1 MAERAASVELR
12 KTPPTPDAAAGD
24 VVAIRRRVIQLSLPV
39 FAEVVL
45 QTLTQVVDMAM
56 VGRLGAS
63 AIAAVG
69 LSMQPLFLGQGV
81 FMGLSVGTTAL
92 VARFTGAGDRRM
104 AARTNHQSFL
114 VSMVLALVMCVG
126 AYMYARDIVSL
137 MGAEPDVIALGT
149 SYLRYLIPGFAALL
163 ATMTVGGALRGAGD
177 TTTPMKIN
185 VLVNL
190 VNVIGNYMLIFGH
203 LGCPALGVDGAAIA
217 TTASRIVGGALFVW
231 AAWRR
236 GSPIAPQG
244 RQRLADHLK
253 IDTALV
259 GRVLRVGVPAIL
271 ERLVISSGMLVY
283 IREVAGLGTVVYAA
297 HNVANNAESLS
308 FMPGLA
314 FATAATALVG
324 QGLGAG
330 KPDAAERSTKE
341 ALKLGLAV
349 MGAMAV
355 VFLTVPQYLMMIY
368 TSDPEIIRLG
378 SIALRVISFAQIP
391 MGAAFIYSGAL
402 RGAGDTR
409 SVLYV
414 TVFAV
419 WVVRLSATYLLVTV
433 GGLGLFGAWLA
444 MVADWL
450 VRGGYV
456 WHRFRAGGWKP
467 LQV

>member
-1 MAERAASVELR
+1 MAEQATSMGLR
-12 KTPPTPDAAAGD
+12 KAPPTPDAAPGD
-24 VVAIRRRVIQLSLPV
+24 AVAIRRRVIQLSLPV

-92 VARFTGAGDRRM
+92 VARFTGAGERRM
-104 AARTNHQSFL
+104 AGRTNHQSLL
-114 VSMVLALVMCVG
+114 VSTVLALVTCAA
-126 AYMYARDIVSL
+126 AYVYARDIVTL

-149 SYLRYLIPGFAALL
+149 SYLRYLVPGFAMLL

-190 VNVIGNYMLIFGH
+190 VNVVGNYMLIFGH
-203 LGCPALGVDGAAIA
+203 FGFPALGVDGAAIA
-217 TTASRIVGGALFVW
+217 TTVSRMIGGALFLW
-231 AAWRR
+231 AACRR
-236 GSPIAPQG
+236 ASPVALP
-244 RQRLADHLK
+244 RLRLAAYFR

-259 GRVLRVGVPAIL
+259 ARVLRIGVPAIL

-283 IREVAGLGTVVYAA
+283 IRAVAGLGTVVYAA
-297 HNVANNAESLS
+297 HSIANNAESLS

-330 KPDAAERSTKE
+330 RPDVAERSASE

-349 MGAMAV
+349 MGTMAL
-355 VFLTVPQYLMMIY
+355 VFLAVPEYLMMIY

-378 SIALRVISFAQIP
+378 SIALRVISFGQVP
-391 MGAAFIYSGAL
+391 MGTAFIFSGAL

-414 TVFAV
+414 TTFAV
-419 WVVRLSATYLLVTV
+419 WVVRLSATYLLVV
-433 GGLGLFGAWLA
+433 MAGLGLFGAWLA

-456 WHRFRAGGWKP
+456 WHRFRAGRWKQ

>member
-1 MAERAASVELR
+1 MAEQATSMGLR
-12 KTPPTPDAAAGD
+12 KAPPTPDAASGD
-24 VVAIRRRVIQLSLPV
+24 AVAIRRRVIQLSLPV

-92 VARFTGAGDRRM
+92 VARFTGAGERRM
-104 AARTNHQSFL
+104 AGRTNHQSLL
-114 VSMVLALVMCVG
+114 VSTVLALVTCAA
-126 AYMYARDIVSL
+126 AYVYARDIVTL

-149 SYLRYLIPGFAALL
+149 SYLRYLVPGFAMLL

-190 VNVIGNYMLIFGH
+190 VNVVGNYMLIFGH
-203 LGCPALGVDGAAIA
+203 FGFPALGVDGAAIA
-217 TTASRIVGGALFVW
+217 TTVSRMIGGALFLW
-231 AAWRR
+231 AACRR
-236 GSPIAPQG
+236 ASPVALP
-244 RQRLADHLK
+244 RLRLAAYFR

-259 GRVLRVGVPAIL
+259 ARVLRIGVPAIL

-283 IREVAGLGTVVYAA
+283 IRAVAGLGTVVYAA
-297 HNVANNAESLS
+297 HSIANNAESLS

-330 KPDAAERSTKE
+330 RPDVAERSASE

-349 MGAMAV
+349 MGTMAL
-355 VFLTVPQYLMMIY
+355 VFLAVPEYLMMIY

-378 SIALRVISFAQIP
+378 SIALRVISFGQVP
-391 MGAAFIYSGAL
+391 MGTAFIFSGAL

-414 TVFAV
+414 TTFAV
-419 WVVRLSATYLLVTV
+419 WVVRLSATYLLVV
-433 GGLGLFGAWLA
+433 MAGLGLFGAWLA

-456 WHRFRAGGWKP
+456 WHRFRAGRWKQ

>member
-1 MAERAASVELR
+1 MAEQAVSIRLR
-12 KTPPTPDAAAGD
+12 KAPPTPDAAPGD
-24 VVAIRRRVIQLSLPV
+24 AVAIRRRVIQLSLPV

-104 AARTNHQSFL
+104 AGRTNHQSLL
-114 VSMVLALVMCVG
+114 VSTGLALVMCAA
-126 AYMYARDIVSL
+126 AYVYARDIVSL
-137 MGAEPDVIALGT
+137 MGAEQDVVLLGT
-149 SYLRYLIPGFAALL
+149 SYLRYLVPGFAVLL

-190 VNVIGNYMLIFGH
+190 INVVGNYMLIFGH
-203 LGCPALGVDGAAIA
+203 LGFPALGVDGAAIA
-217 TTASRIVGGALFVW
+217 TTVSRIIGGALFVW

-236 GSPIAPQG
+236 GSPVAPP
-244 RQRLADHLK
+244 RQAHLVDHLR
-253 IDTALV
+253 IDTVLV

-283 IREVAGLGTVVYAA
+283 IRAVAGLGTVVYAA
-297 HNVANNAESLS
+297 HNIANNAESLS

-330 KPDAAERSTKE
+330 RPDFAERSARE
-341 ALKLGLAV
+341 ALRLGLAV
-349 MGAMAV
+349 MGTMAL

-378 SIALRVISFAQIP
+378 SIALRVISFGQVP
-391 MGAAFIYSGAL
+391 MGTAFIYSGAL

-414 TVFAV
+414 TAFAV
-419 WVVRLSATYLLVTV
+419 WVVRLSATYLLVVV
-433 GGLGLFGAWLA
+433 GGLGLLGAWLA

-456 WHRFRAGGWKP
+456 WYRFRAGRWRR

>member
-1 MAERAASVELR
+1 MAEQATSIGLR
-12 KTPPTPDAAAGD
+12 KAPPTPDAAPGD
-24 VVAIRRRVIQLSLPV
+24 AVAIRRKVVQLSLPV

-104 AARTNHQSFL
+104 AGRTNHQSLL
-114 VSMVLALVMCVG
+114 VSTALALVMCAA
-126 AYMYARDIVSL
+126 AYVYARDIVTL
-137 MGAEPDVIALGT
+137 MGAEPDVVALGT
-149 SYLRYLIPGFAALL
+149 SYLRYLVPGFAMLL

-190 VNVIGNYMLIFGH
+190 VNVAGNYMLIFGH
-203 LGCPALGVDGAAIA
+203 FGFPALGIDGAAIA
-217 TTASRIVGGALFVW
+217 TTVSRMIGGVLFLW
-231 AAWRR
+231 AAWRS
-236 GSPIAPQG
+236 GSPVALP
-244 RQRLADHLK
+244 RLRLAACFR
-253 IDTALV
+253 IDTAVV
-259 GRVLRVGVPAIL
+259 GRVLRIGVPAIL

-283 IREVAGLGTVVYAA
+283 IRAVAGLGTVVYAA
-297 HNVANNAESLS
+297 HNIANNAESLS

-330 KPDAAERSTKE
+330 RPDVAERSARE

-349 MGAMAV
+349 MGTMAL
-355 VFLTVPQYLMMIY
+355 VFLAVPQYLMMIY

-378 SIALRVISFAQIP
+378 SIALRVISFGQVP
-391 MGAAFIYSGAL
+391 MGTAFIFSGAL

-414 TVFAV
+414 TAFAV
-419 WVVRLSATYLLVTV
+419 WVVRLSATYLLVVV

-456 WHRFRAGGWKP
+456 WHRFRAGRWKQ

>member
-1 MAERAASVELR
+1 MAEQATSMGLR
-12 KTPPTPDAAAGD
+12 KAPPTPDAAPGD
-24 VVAIRRRVIQLSLPV
+24 AVAIRRRVIQLSLPV

-92 VARFTGAGDRRM
+92 VARFTGAGERRM
-104 AARTNHQSFL
+104 AGRTNHQSLL
-114 VSMVLALVMCVG
+114 VSTVLALVTCAA
-126 AYMYARDIVSL
+126 AYVYARDIVTL

-149 SYLRYLIPGFAALL
+149 SYLRYLAPGFAMLL

-190 VNVIGNYMLIFGH
+190 VNVVGNYMLIFGH
-203 LGCPALGVDGAAIA
+203 FGFPALGVDGAAIA
-217 TTASRIVGGALFVW
+217 TTVSRMIGGALFLW
-231 AAWRR
+231 AACRR
-236 GSPIAPQG
+236 ASPVALP
-244 RQRLADHLK
+244 RLRLAAYFR

-259 GRVLRVGVPAIL
+259 ARVLRIGVPAIL

-283 IREVAGLGTVVYAA
+283 IRAVAGLGTVVYAA
-297 HNVANNAESLS
+297 HSIANNAESLS

-330 KPDAAERSTKE
+330 RPDVAERSASE

-349 MGAMAV
+349 MGTMAL
-355 VFLTVPQYLMMIY
+355 VFLAVPEYLMMIY

-378 SIALRVISFAQIP
+378 SIALRVISFGQVP
-391 MGAAFIYSGAL
+391 MGTAFIFSGAL

-414 TVFAV
+414 TTFAV
-419 WVVRLSATYLLVTV
+419 WVVRLSATYLLVV
-433 GGLGLFGAWLA
+433 MAGLGLFGAWLA

-456 WHRFRAGGWKP
+456 WHRFRAGRWKQ

>member
-1 MAERAASVELR
+1 M
-12 KTPPTPDAAAGD
+12 
-24 VVAIRRRVIQLSLPV
+24 RRRVIQLSAPV

-92 VARFTGAGDRRM
+92 VARFTGAQDRRM

-114 VSMVLALVMCVG
+114 VSMILAIGMSAGVY
-126 AYMYARDIVSL
+126 AYARDIVGL

-149 SYLRYLIPGFAALL
+149 SYLRRLAPGFGALL
-163 ATMTVGGALRGAGD
+163 GTMTVGGALRGAGD

-185 VLVNL
+185 VLVNF
-190 VNVIGNYMLIFGH
+190 VNVVGNYALIFGH
-203 LGCPALGVDGAAIA
+203 LGCPALGVEGAALA

-231 AAWRR
+231 ASWRP
-236 GSPIAPQG
+236 GSPVAPTR
-244 RQRLADHLK
+244 RQRLEEYLK
-253 IDTALV
+253 VDVALV

-330 KPDAAERSTKE
+330 KPDAAERSAQE
-341 ALKLGLAV
+341 ALRLGLTV
-349 MGAMAV
+349 MGAMAL
-355 VFLTVPQYLMMIY
+355 VFLAAPQYLMMIF

-378 SIALRVISFAQIP
+378 SMALRVISFAQIP
-391 MGAAFIYSGAL
+391 MGVAFIYSGAL

-419 WVVRLSATYLLVTV
+419 WVVRLSATYILVSV
-433 GGLGLFGAWLA
+433 GGLGLVGAWLA

-450 VRGGYV
+450 VRGVYV
-456 WHRFRAGGWKP
+456 WRKFRSGRWKP